1 MSPSDWTAPD
11 LEVLLRYGVA
21 LAIGLLMGLE
31 RERNPSARAGLR
43 TFALTGLF
51 GVMAA
56 QLGQQTQSPW
66 IIAAGL
72 LLVGTMIIAAYFRRA
87 DKDGDPGTTT
97 VSALL
102 VCYGLGALCWL
113 GEIRLA
119 LMLGIASTVLLYFK
133 TELHGISQSLT
144 RRDLISILQFA
155 VLALVVFPLLPDR
168 NYGPYGAL
176 NPHQIWLMVVLI
188 SGVSLAGYASLR
200 LLGPRQ
206 GVLWVGLLGGL
217 VSSTAT
223 TLAFSRQGR
232 KSNAAAR
239 LAIPVVM
246 LANLVVPLRLLV
258 LTLVVAPSLMQPL
271 SIVLGG
277 GLATGSIAVLYY
289 FAKLKPT
296 GPAPEF
302 SLTNPTE
309 IRTSLGF
316 GLLYAGILVA
326 AAWLSD
332 LAGPKGLLAV
342 AALSGLTDVDAITL
356 SSFRLFNLGNLQS
369 ATAVAAVTL
378 ALLCN
383 LIFKSALA
391 WIIGGRHLALHALA
405 GMGAMALGLCLAWAL
420 A

>member
-1 MSPSDWTAPD
+1 MNPADWTPPD
-11 LEVLLRYGVA
+11 LEVLLRYGTA

-43 TFALTGLF
+43 TFALTALF
-51 GVMAA
+51 GTMAA
-56 QLGQQTQSPW
+56 HLGQQANSPW

-72 LLVGTMIIAAYFRRA
+72 LLVGSMMIAAYFRQP
-87 DKDGDPGTTT
+87 DKEGDPGTTT
-97 VSALL
+97 VSAML
-102 VCYGLGALCWL
+102 VCYGLGVLCWF

-119 LMLGIASTVLLYFK
+119 VMLGIASTVLLYFK

-176 NPHQIWLMVVLI
+176 NPHQIWWMVVLI
-188 SGVSLAGYASLR
+188 SGVGLAGYAGLR
-200 LLGPRQ
+200 FLGPSR

-223 TLAFSRQGR
+223 TLAFSRQGK
-232 KSNAAAR
+232 KSEAAAR
-239 LAIPVVM
+239 LAIPVIM

-258 LTLVVAPSLMQPL
+258 LALVVAPRLLQPL

-277 GLATGSIAVLYY
+277 GLATGLIAVLYN
-289 FAKLKPT
+289 FAKLRPS

-316 GLLYAGILVA
+316 GLLYAGVLVA

-356 SSFRLFNLGNLQS
+356 SSFRLFNLGNLGS
-369 ATAVAAVTL
+369 DTAVGAVTL

-383 LIFKSALA
+383 LIFKSVLA
-391 WIIGGRHLALHALA
+391 WIFGGRHLALHAVA
-405 GMGAMALGLCLAWAL
+405 GMSAMGAGLCLAWAL

>member
-1 MSPSDWTAPD
+1 MSPSDWSPPN

-43 TFALTGLF
+43 TFALTALF
-51 GVMAA
+51 GVMATH
-56 QLGQQTQSPW
+56 LGQQAQSPW

-72 LLVGTMIIAAYFRRA
+72 LLVGGMMIAAYYRQP
-87 DKDGDPGTTT
+87 DKEGDPGTTT

-113 GEIRLA
+113 GEIQLA
-119 LMLGIASTVLLYFK
+119 VMLGIASTVLLYFK

-168 NYGPYGAL
+168 DYGPYRAL

-200 LLGPRQ
+200 LLGPSG

-223 TLAFSRQGR
+223 TLAFSRKG
-232 KSNAAAR
+232 KGSESAAS
-239 LAIPVVM
+239 LAIPVIM

-258 LTLVVAPSLMQPL
+258 LTLVVAPRLLQPL

-277 GLATGSIAVLYY
+277 GLVAGLIAVLYN
-289 FAKLKPT
+289 FAKLRPA

-302 SLTNPTE
+302 ALTNPTE

-316 GLLYAGILVA
+316 GVLYAGVLIA

-332 LAGPKGLLAV
+332 LAGSKGLLAV

-369 ATAVAAVTL
+369 ANAVGAVAL

-383 LIFKSALA
+383 LMFKSVLA
-391 WIIGGRHLALHALA
+391 WVFGGRRLALHALT
-405 GMGAMALGLCLAWAL
+405 GMGAMALGICLAWAL

>member
-1 MSPSDWTAPD
+1 MSPFDWAAPD
-11 LEVLLRYGVA
+11 LEILLRYGVA

-56 QLGQQTQSPW
+56 QLGQQAQSPW

-72 LLVGTMIIAAYFRRA
+72 LLVGIMIIAAYFRQP
-87 DKDGDPGTTT
+87 DKQGDPGTTT
-97 VSALL
+97 ISALL

-113 GEIRLA
+113 GEIQLA
-119 LMLGIASTVLLYFK
+119 VMLGIASTVLLYFK
-133 TELHGISQSLT
+133 SELHGISESLT

-155 VLALVVFPLLPDR
+155 VLALVVFPLLPNR

-200 LLGPRQ
+200 LLGQSR

-223 TLAFSRQGR
+223 TLAFSRQGK
-232 KSNAAAR
+232 KSEAASR
-239 LAIPVVM
+239 LAIPVIL

-258 LTLVVAPSLMQPL
+258 LTLIVAPRLLHPL

-277 GLATGSIAVLYY
+277 GLAAGLIAVLYS
-289 FAKLKPT
+289 FAKLRPS

-316 GLLYAGILVA
+316 GLLYAGVLVA
-326 AAWLSD
+326 SAWLSD

-342 AALSGLTDVDAITL
+342 AAVSGLTDVDAITL

-369 ATAVAAVTL
+369 ATAVGAVTL

-383 LIFKSALA
+383 LIFRSMLA
-391 WIIGGRHLALHALA
+391 WIFGGRHLALHALA
-405 GMGAMALGLCLAWAL
+405 GMSAMGGGLCLAWAL